1 MKTQSNCL
9 EALPLAIP
17 ELDKH
22 ICQPCTTT
30 TTTKTTTTTT
40 TTTTYKLGHAT
51 ATGGRAVSVIGLLA
65 YGPILIRK

>member
-40 TTTTYKLGHAT
+40 YKLGHAT